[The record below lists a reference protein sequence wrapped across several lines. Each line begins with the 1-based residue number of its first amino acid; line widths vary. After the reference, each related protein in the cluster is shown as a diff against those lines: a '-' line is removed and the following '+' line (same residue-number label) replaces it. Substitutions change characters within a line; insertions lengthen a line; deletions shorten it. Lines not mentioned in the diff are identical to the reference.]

1 MSMFRNKGDGF
12 KVGDRFTT
20 IGRETH
26 NWEIE
31 LVFQDPNKIPH
42 ARLRRLDSTSI
53 QRTFSFAALMNPE
66 MFRRAAMP
74 DAPN

>member
-1 MSMFRNKGDGF
+1 MFRNKNDGF
-12 KVGDRFTT
+12 KIGDRLVS
-20 IGRETH
+20 IGREAT

-42 ARLRRLDSTSI
+42 ARLRRVDNASI

-66 MFRRAAMP
+66 LFRRGEP
-74 DAPN
+74 TSTGV